1 MFELKYFEKLRH
13 YDQDE
18 QSGKLEYP
26 PFDIKD
32 LGVDNNY
39 RRAGRWLQRYA
50 FIFIGWFLRTLWPFP
65 TFRIGRTIIV
75 SGYDDV
81 VEVLKNR
88 DDFRVPFGPEMMAV
102 TQRTNFVLGLDGQE
116 HDDQRALME
125 AAVPDRAADLKRILE
140 KTRYFTE
147 TLLASSGGQ
156 IDVMRDLLG
165 RVFTESADEYFG
177 LNLDE
182 PNAFLDRSFAI
193 SNVIFA
199 DPFGNKT
206 SRRAAISG
214 ALRFRYLIDRAID
227 NAKTDSRDTFI
238 RRLVMLK
245 CAENGGTLSDEAKDL
260 IRSIAI
266 GTLTGLIPTNSLS
279 AGKVL
284 EELLRHPKFF
294 EEAKRVARD
303 YEDRTKPADERQ
315 RARARLK
322 AILFEAARLNPALF
336 PGQWRYAPKQT
347 EIGGK
352 MVPGGSVLM
361 VATMSALRDK
371 RMFAEPGRFWP
382 ERGNAKLANLMF
394 GAYSH
399 VCFGIWVA
407 IEQFTEIFGLLLS
420 QPDIRTSDK
429 EVGWSTYIG
438 PFPRRLDMLFTTNL
452 APRKQ
457 ELITIQARVRSDVKL
472 DDLVRQLEALGNPAS
487 HDSGLG
493 KALHDTKLV
502 HFASLSAFDARDP
515 DDDEAKPDPRLVFE
529 INADGDGERA
539 IEIIA
544 DRAGPELKPIFA
556 QTVGGD
562 QPLIDVLRR
571 QRVTLSYSPWQ
582 DIGLNFNGLPDC
594 SVSDVEMQEK
604 VANEARAA
612 VLEHVTAHGAPAN
625 RPIATLRAVR
635 QKLRDKGYRGDLI
648 RPSRRRLAITE
659 WTGTGN
665 SVGRNAL
672 LASRPALYA
681 KIFLALLLLGQG
693 ALIYHFIVNDSY
705 AHWIAGASFFG
716 ILFMLTGLSLND
728 RCQQWLIGYWAWV
741 RYVFA
746 HAVIGLMTAVTV
758 GAVVA
763 LAYGNFR
770 LVEFLLRSIAPGW
783 PALLTQA
790 VAVAGGLALLR
801 VEYVWGVWLLDRGR
815 KAFGLLRG
823 ITLIAIVLAIP
834 LGVWWAATHWPQT
847 QSNAANLWSQIDPT
861 ALGPQLWQW
870 LVLDNAFLQAFVQTL
885 SWIFYA
891 AAGAVIST
899 ALGIALI
906 VGVFLAILRWHEM
919 KDVADERP
927 AKISKIREIA
937 RRENAPGYAMNHITA
952 VTPLKTGWFRKLT
965 LAVALAGIGKLVQY
979 WYRPGFVLNMGTI
992 HYARWFRLPGSEM
1005 LVFFSNYDG
1014 SWESYLEDFITKAH
1028 KGQTA
1033 AWTNGRGFPRTSYLI
1048 NDGAA
1053 DGARFKRWVRLQQR
1067 PTPFWFAQFP
1077 HLTTDQIRNNA
1088 VIHDGLMRAETDSAA
1103 EAWLSCFGSMP
1114 RPDATIEM
1122 QEVQSIV
1129 FRGFPSHPFSA
1140 MAAITLPSG
1149 PEIRKAQPWLH
1160 MVGRNVWF
1168 GEIRSSVEGP
1178 PSFIAF
1184 SATGLA
1190 KLLDESGVDG
1200 DDDKD
1205 LLASFPPAFRI
1216 GMGNRAKI
1224 LRDEGD
1230 SAPEYWTWSDTD
1242 NVEQKKPAIDALVLV
1257 YGKCPHECATE
1268 IDTHKQTLTGIF
1280 GPPGTTWSWEL
1291 LETQPNAKTLETENL
1306 NEHGRP
1312 RVIYEHFGFRDGIS
1326 QPVIRGTQK
1335 SMRSVAPADLVEP
1348 GEIVLGYKNSAG
1360 LVDPPITLPAEVDA
1374 GDVLPTD
1381 VPNLGS
1387 RFPRF
1392 GAAHTAGLRDFGR
1405 NGTFIAVRQYEQ
1417 HVDRFETF
1425 VKGWTHEL
1433 TRDRQE
1439 QGRPEG
1445 RFETL
1450 VGCPIN
1456 EEWVASKLMGRRYDG
1471 RPLLGRVT
1479 RRNDNDF
1486 NFGADDPQGLHCP
1499 FGAHMRRANPRGGMN
1514 PDDPMEI
1521 EITKRHRILRRGRPY
1536 QKQDPADPTKQEK
1549 GLLFIGLCADLERQ
1563 FEFLQQSWISSP
1575 AFQGLTNEPDP
1586 ITATTPGVFTI
1597 PTTAGPIRLK
1607 RNESFVTVRAGGYF
1621 FMPSRAAL
1629 ILLAARCD
1637 APRRRRQLP

>member
-1 MFELKYFEKLRH
+1 MFELKYFDTIRRYEK
-13 YDQDE
+13 DE
-18 QSGKLEYP
+18 ASGKLEYP

-32 LGVDNNY
+32 LGVDNNF
-39 RRAGRWLQRYA
+39 RRAGRWLQRYG
-50 FIFIGWFLRTLWPFP
+50 FIFVGWFVRTLWPFP
-65 TFRIGRTIIV
+65 FFRIGRAIIV
-75 SGYDDV
+75 GGYDDV
-81 VEVLKNR
+81 VAVLKNR
-88 DDFRVPFGPEMMAV
+88 DDFRVPFGPEMMAI
-102 TQRTNFVLGLDGQE
+102 TRYTNFVLGLDGQE

-125 AAVPDRAADLKRILE
+125 AAVPDRAADLKRILDTTRDYTE
-140 KTRYFTE
+140 K
-147 TLLASSGGQ
+147 LLASSGGQ

-206 SRRAAISG
+206 SRKAAISG
-214 ALRFRYLIDRAID
+214 ALRFRYMIDRAID
-227 NAKTDSRDTFI
+227 NAKTDPRDTFI
-238 RRLVMLK
+238 RRLVVLK

-279 AGKVL
+279 AGKIL

-294 EEAKRVARD
+294 EEAKQVARD
-303 YEDRTKPADERQ
+303 FKDKTKSAGESQ
-315 RARARLK
+315 RARARLR

-336 PGQWRYAPKQT
+336 PGQWRYAPK
-347 EIGGK
+347 EARIGGK
-352 MVPGGSVLM
+352 TVPGGSVLM
-361 VATMSALRDK
+361 VATMSALRD
-371 RMFAEPGRFWP
+371 RRIFAEPGRFWP
-382 ERGNAKLANLMF
+382 DRGNADKTWLMF
-394 GAYSH
+394 GADSH

-438 PFPRRLDMLFTTNL
+438 PFPRRLDMLFTTDL

-457 ELITIQARVRSDVKL
+457 ELITIQARLRSDVEL
-472 DDLVRQLEALGNPAS
+472 SDLQRQLEALGNPAS

-493 KALHDTKLV
+493 KALRDTELV
-502 HFASLSAFDARDP
+502 HFASLSAFDAKDP

-539 IEIIA
+539 LAAIA
-544 DRAGPELKPIFA
+544 DKAGTELQPIFA
-556 QTVGGD
+556 QTLGGD
-562 QPLIDVLRR
+562 RPLLDVLRR
-571 QRVTLSYSPWQ
+571 QRVILTYSPWQ
-582 DIGLNFNGLPDC
+582 AIGLNFNGLPDC
-594 SVSDVEMQEK
+594 SVCDVAMQEK
-604 VANEARAA
+604 VADEARSA
-612 VLEHVTAHGAPAN
+612 VVDHVKTHGAPGN
-625 RPIATLRAVR
+625 RPIAVLRAVR
-635 QKLRDKGYRGDLI
+635 QTLRKKGYADDLI
-648 RPSRRRLAITE
+648 RPSRRRLGITE
-659 WTGTGN
+659 WSNTDKN
-665 SVGRNAL
+665 VGLSAL
-672 LASRPALYA
+672 LASRPALYV
-681 KIFLALLLLGQG
+681 KLFLALLLLGQG
-693 ALIYHFIVNDSY
+693 ALIYHFIVEDSH
-705 AHWIAGASFFG
+705 AHWIAGASFFA
-716 ILFMLTGLSLND
+716 ILAMLTGLSVND
-728 RCQQWLIGYWAWV
+728 RYRQWLIWYWARV
-741 RYVFA
+741 RYLFA
-746 HAVIGLMTAVTV
+746 HAVVGLTVVATVAAVAALTVVNITVVGFGLSVIGLPSLPSDTLAVM
-758 GAVVA
+758 
-763 LAYGNFR
+763 
-770 LVEFLLRSIAPGW
+770 I
-783 PALLTQA
+783 
-790 VAVAGGLALLR
+790 GLALLR

-815 KAFGLLRG
+815 KSFSVLRD
-823 ITLIAIVLAIP
+823 ITLVAIVLVLAVGGW
-834 LGVWWAATHWPQT
+834 LAATHWT
-847 QSNAANLWSQIDPT
+847 EAQSNAASLWSQLDLT
-861 ALGPQLWQW
+861 ALGSNL
-870 LVLDNAFLQAFVQTL
+870 LHLIRLDNAFLRDVVETL

-891 AAGAVIST
+891 AAGAIVST
-899 ALGIALI
+899 ALGAALI
-906 VGVFLAILRWHEM
+906 IGTFLAILRWHEI
-919 KDVADERP
+919 KDTVDERP
-927 AKISKIREIA
+927 AKIGKIREIA
-937 RRENAPGYAMNHITA
+937 ARENAPGYAMNHITA
-952 VTPLKTGWFRKLT
+952 VTPMKTGWFRKLT

-1028 KGQTA
+1028 AGQTA
-1033 AWTNGRGFPRTSYLI
+1033 AWSNGRGFPPTRYLI
-1048 NDGAA
+1048 YDGAQ
-1053 DGARFKRWVRLQQR
+1053 DGARFKRWVRLQQQ
-1067 PTPFWFAQFP
+1067 PTSFWFARFP

-1129 FRGFPSHPFSA
+1129 FRGFPSHPFGA

-1149 PEIRKAQPWLH
+1149 PEVRKAQAWLQ
-1160 MVGRNVWF
+1160 MVERNVWF
-1168 GEIRSSVEGP
+1168 GEIRSSAEGP
-1178 PSFIAF
+1178 PSFVSF

-1190 KLLDESGVDG
+1190 KLLDESGVDS
-1200 DDDKD
+1200 DDYED

-1230 SAPEYWTWSDTD
+1230 SAPEYWAWSDTD
-1242 NVEQKKPAIDALVLV
+1242 NAERQKPAVDALVLV
-1257 YGKCPHECATE
+1257 YGKSPDECVTE
-1268 IDTHKQTLTGIF
+1268 IDTHRQTLTAIF
-1280 GPPGTTWSWEL
+1280 GEPGTTWSWEM
-1291 LETQPNAKTLETENL
+1291 LETRHNEKTMRKENL
-1306 NEHGRP
+1306 DEHDRP
-1312 RVIYEHFGFRDGIS
+1312 RAIYEHFGFRDGIS
-1326 QPVIRGTQK
+1326 QPIIRGTQK
-1335 SMRSVAPADLVEP
+1335 SMRNVATADLVEA
-1348 GEIVLGYKNSAG
+1348 GEVVLGYKNNAG
-1360 LVDPPITLPAEVDA
+1360 LIDPPITLPAEIDTR
-1374 GDVLPTD
+1374 DILPMD

-1425 VKGWTHEL
+1425 VKGWTREL
-1433 TRDRQE
+1433 TRDRHE
-1439 QGRPEG
+1439 QGKPEG

-1450 VGCPIN
+1450 VGCPID

-1486 NFGADDPQGLHCP
+1486 NFGVDDPQGLHCP
-1499 FGAHMRRANPRGGMN
+1499 CGAHMRRANPRGGMN

-1521 EITKRHRILRRGRPY
+1521 DITKRHRILRRGRPY
-1536 QKQDPADPTKQEK
+1536 QRQDPADPSRQEK
-1549 GLLFIGLCADLERQ
+1549 GLLFIGLCADIERQ

-1575 AFQGLTNEPDP
+1575 AFQGLSNEPDP
-1586 ITATTPGVFTI
+1586 ITATGPGVFTI

-1629 ILLAARCD
+1629 ILLASRSN
-1637 APRRRRQLP
+1637 APLRRKRVP